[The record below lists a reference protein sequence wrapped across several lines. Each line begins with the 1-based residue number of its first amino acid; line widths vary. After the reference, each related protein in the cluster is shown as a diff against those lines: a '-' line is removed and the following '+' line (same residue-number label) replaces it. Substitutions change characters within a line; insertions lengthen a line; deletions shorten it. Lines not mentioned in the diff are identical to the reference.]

1 MAYEIEFSAD
11 AREHIRSLKKRDQAI
26 IIDAVADQLTHQPNH
41 PTTHRKPLEDNQVA
55 PWELRVGDSASSMIS
70 ILMIRWLRSWRLDTK
85 SITGYESEGRKSS
98 YENRTAGRH
107 NDERA

>member
-55 PWELRVGDSASSMIS
+55 PWELRVGEFRVFYDIHIDDQVVAVVAVGHKEHN
-70 ILMIRWLRSWRLDTK
+70 RLRIGGEEIEL
-85 SITGYESEGRKSS
+85 
-98 YENRTAGRH
+98 
-107 NDERA
+107 